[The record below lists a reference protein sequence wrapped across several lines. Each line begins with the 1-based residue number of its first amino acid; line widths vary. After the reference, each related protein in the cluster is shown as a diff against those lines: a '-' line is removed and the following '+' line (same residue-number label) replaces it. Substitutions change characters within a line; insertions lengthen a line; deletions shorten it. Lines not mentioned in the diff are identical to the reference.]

1 LISTRF
7 PELPAPVRGEILD
20 SGAAESDSLSGCLAG
35 QRNRVVGFQRFLT
48 GRMRGGVS
56 TLKAAGDSDRDWEI
70 DVESECARRPRV
82 PGRQRAQPGL
92 WLGLLILMLSG
103 SGCAS
108 ISLFGDGADAGSSR
122 ARRRIPLRIERPDA
136 PVDYDVLVGEMAQLE
151 GDFELAREALE
162 RAALKDP
169 ASGFIHERL
178 AQLAWQLDDIDTA
191 VREAELAFELEPE
204 SIGVRLFLGRLYRL
218 SRNLDGLDR
227 VLRDAEG
234 RPLDADSAYALFQVA
249 FEGGDMEQ
257 AELLARELQSIEP
270 DQLRGTLAITG
281 VFEQRGDFDAA
292 EATIREALD
301 VFPDHFLL
309 FMRLA
314 QIERKRGDRAAEIAV
329 YREVLESHP
338 RHYGILQRLAQ
349 SQVENNDIEA
359 GIESYQRI
367 IEVYPDDQH
376 ALRRLAALEFSI
388 GRNQAAAAHLEAVLA
403 LDPDESNAA
412 FALGQ
417 ILRASDDSTGA
428 LAAFERIGPKAP
440 IYVDARIQIASIHQS
455 EGRIAEALAEIDRVR
470 SVRRHRALDFQAAAL
485 RVELGDFDGG
495 VALLES
501 LLDDSEA
508 DTEVYYQLGIHYGA
522 RSRVE
527 EALEYMQ
534 RVLEADPN
542 NANALNYVGYTW
554 AERGENLEESE
565 VLIRRALE
573 ISPEDGYITDS
584 LGWVY
589 YKLAESHFEASR
601 RDTALRFLDQ
611 AHARLLEAAELTGGD
626 SVVSEHLGDVLLLR
640 GDRQGAL
647 EYYEEAV
654 GMEVR
659 EDEQPMLTEKLDRLR
674 RLLGRDDSQGHSSSS
689 GEGP

>member
-1 LISTRF
+1 M
-7 PELPAPVRGEILD
+7 RGENLD
-20 SGAAESDSLSGCLAG
+20 SGAAEGDSLCGGLAA
-35 QRNRVVGFQRFLT
+35 QRDEAVGFLRFLT

-56 TLKAAGDSDRDWEI
+56 TLKAVGNSDCDWETG
-70 DVESECARRPRV
+70 VESLRARRSRV
-82 PGRQRAQPGL
+82 LRRQRARPRL
-92 WLGLLILMLSG
+92 WLGILILMLSG
-103 SGCAS
+103 SGCA
-108 ISLFGDGADAGSSR
+108 LFPLPWDGADAGSSR
-122 ARRRIPLRIERPDA
+122 VRRRIPLRIDRPDA
-136 PVDYDVLVGEMAQLE
+136 PVGYDVLVAEMAQLE

-169 ASGFIHERL
+169 ASGFIHDRL
-178 AQLAWQLDDIDTA
+178 ARLAWQLDDLDTA

-218 SRNLDGLDR
+218 SRNLEGLDR

-249 FEGGDMEQ
+249 FEGGDLEQ
-257 AELLARELQSIEP
+257 AEALARELQSIEP

-281 VFEQRGDFDAA
+281 VFEQRNDFDAA
-292 EATIREALD
+292 ELTIREALG

-314 QIERKRGDRAAEIAV
+314 QIQRKRGDRAAEIAV

-349 SQVENNDIEA
+349 SQVDDNDIEA

-367 IEVYPDDQH
+367 VEVYPGDQH

-388 GRNQAAAAHLEAVLA
+388 GRNEAAVAHLESVLA

-417 ILRASDDSTGA
+417 ILRASDDSAGA
-428 LAAFERIGPKAP
+428 LAAFDRIRPAAP
-440 IYVDARIQIASIHQS
+440 IYIDARIQIASIHQS
-455 EGRIAEALAEIDRVR
+455 EGRIVEALAEIDRVR

-485 RVELGDFDGG
+485 RIEVGDFAGG

-554 AERGENLEESE
+554 AERGVNLEESE

-601 RDTALRFLDQ
+601 SDTALRFLDR
-611 AHARLLEAAELTGGD
+611 AHAHLLEAAELTGGD

-640 GDRQGAL
+640 GDKQGAL
-647 EYYEEAV
+647 DYYEEAV

-674 RLLGRDDSQGHSSSS
+674 RLLGRDDSQGHSNSS
-689 GEGP
+689 GEAP